1 MMGKSFNRN
10 FDSMLFMMGK
20 ETNQSFWM
28 YNCIIPLNIIMINSD
43 NIITEIHSDCQP
55 CEDMYN
61 CESYRGFGDKV
72 LELSGGTCEING
84 IKKGDFVSL

>member
-28 YNCIIPLNIIMINSD
+28 YKCIIPMNIIMINSD